1 MKQIVLDFKAQ
12 SSPSDVLFCYNFGEP
27 VNTGPFYGDRKVV
40 YVSSSKDE
48 LKIQERIGDYLE
60 AGLFQFVQ
68 DEDDLIHKICST
80 PHRHLILRSGVY
92 QALKAKLKLQGEPI
106 AENRSYVVLR
116 LACGA

>member
-1 MKQIVLDFKAQ
+1 
-12 SSPSDVLFCYNFGEP
+12 
-27 VNTGPFYGDRKVV
+27 
-40 YVSSSKDE
+40 VSSSKDE